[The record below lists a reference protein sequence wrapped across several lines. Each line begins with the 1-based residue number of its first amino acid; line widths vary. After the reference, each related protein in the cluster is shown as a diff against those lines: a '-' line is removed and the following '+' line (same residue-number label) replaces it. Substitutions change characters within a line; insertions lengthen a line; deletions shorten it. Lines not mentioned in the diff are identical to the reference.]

1 MIGNIPNLLPRF
13 LAIVLFGASCAL
25 LAEELE
31 LEVITLKY
39 RTAQDVLPIVQPFVN
54 QRGGTVS
61 GMRNQLIVRTTP
73 ANLAEVRQ
81 ILAGIDTLPR
91 RLMVTVKQD
100 TGLTTIQSS
109 AQLSGNAAIG
119 KVQVNVPPTGRD
131 GRGLVVERQQGG
143 TSVRAQAQNN
153 ESRGNE
159 NNVQQLQVGEGS
171 QAFIRVGQSVPAP
184 QQTVVTNP
192 QGTQRMETV
201 QFRDIN
207 SGFYVKPRV
216 SGELVTLEVSSQRET
231 AGAGGSVNT
240 QRVSSVVSGRLG
252 EWIELGGIIQNR
264 MQQNSEIASRDS
276 EHNVAQRNI
285 YIKVE
290 EIR

>member
-1 MIGNIPNLLPRF
+1 LR
-13 LAIVLFGASCAL
+13 
-25 LAEELE
+25 AEELE
-31 LEVITLKY
+31 LEVITLNY

-61 GMRNQLIVRTTP
+61 GMRNQLIVRATR

-81 ILAGIDTLPR
+81 ILASIDTLLR

-100 TGLTTIQSS
+100 TGLTAIQHS
-109 AQLSGNAAIG
+109 AELSGNAAIG
-119 KVQVNVPPTGRD
+119 NAQVNVPPTSRD
-131 GRGLVVERQQGG
+131 GRGLVVARQQGDN
-143 TSVRAQAQNN
+143 SVRARAQSN

-159 NNVQQLQVGEGS
+159 NNVQQMQVVEGS
-171 QAFIRVGQSVPAP
+171 QAFIRVGQSVPVP
-184 QQTVVTNP
+184 EQTVVTNP
-192 QGTQRMETV
+192 QGTQLMETV

-216 SGELVTLEVSSQRET
+216 SGDLVTLEVSPQRET
-231 AGAGGSVNT
+231 AAVGGSVNT

-252 EWIELGGIIQNR
+252 EWIELGGIVQNR
-264 MQQNSEIASRDS
+264 MQQNSEITSRDS
-276 EHNVAQRNI
+276 ERNVDQRNI

>member
-1 MIGNIPNLLPRF
+1 MQKFFLPLTVILLF
-13 LAIVLFGASCAL
+13 SATAL
-25 LAEELE
+25 RAEPLE
-31 LEVITLKY
+31 LEVITLEY
-39 RTAQDVLPIVQPFVN
+39 RTAQDVIPILQPFVN
-54 QRGGTVS
+54 SAGGTVS
-61 GMRNQLIVRTTP
+61 GMRNQLIVRTTR

-100 TGLTTIQSS
+100 TGLSAIQHS
-109 AQLSGNAAIG
+109 AELSGNAAIG
-119 KVQVNVPPTGRD
+119 KAQVNVPPTGRD

-143 TSVRAQAQNN
+143 NSVRAQAQSS
-153 ESRGNE
+153 ESRVNE
-159 NNVQQLQVGEGS
+159 NNVQQLQVLEGNE
-171 QAFIRVGQSVPAP
+171 AFIRVGQSVPVP
-184 QQTVVTNP
+184 QQTVVTNS

-216 SGELVTLEVSSQRET
+216 SGDLVTLEVSPQRET
-231 AGAGGSVNT
+231 AAAGGSVNT

-252 EWIELGGIIQNR
+252 EWIELGGVVQNR
-264 MQQNSEIASRDS
+264 MRQNSGIASRDS
-276 EHNVAQRNI
+276 ERNGDQHNI

>member
-1 MIGNIPNLLPRF
+1 MPKLLLLF
-13 LAIVLFGASCAL
+13 LAIFLFGAACAL
-25 LAEELE
+25 RAEELE

-61 GMRNQLIVRTTP
+61 GMQNQLIVRTTR

-91 RLMVTVKQD
+91 RLIVTVKQD
-100 TGLTTIQSS
+100 TGLSAIQHS
-109 AQLSGNAAIG
+109 AELSGNATIG
-119 KVQVNVPPTGRD
+119 KVQLNVPPTGRD

-143 TSVRAQAQNN
+143 TSVRAQAQSN

-159 NNVQQLQVGEGS
+159 NTVQELQVLEGS
-171 QAFIRVGQSVPAP
+171 QAFIRVGQSVPVP
-184 QQTVVTNP
+184 QQTVVTNS

-216 SGELVTLEVSSQRET
+216 SGDLVTLEVSPQRET

-252 EWIELGGIIQNR
+252 EWIELGGIVQNR

-276 EHNVAQRNI
+276 ERNVDQRNI